1 VSHDGSTASGD
12 GADLDDLDVLLAHVG
27 DARRWTWV
35 LDFDGTLAPIVD
47 HPDAARPAPGAAEAV
62 AALAEVC
69 EVALLSGRSLD
80 DLVERLGGIPP
91 RVLLIGGHGSEA
103 RAPDGSRIALTDLE
117 VAAEV
122 LGELADRLDREVDPA
137 DGWMIERKS
146 TSVAV
151 HHRRVADELVAAQ
164 LPAVRSRLE
173 AATDTGPGF
182 VLLEGKAVL
191 ELKIRGVD
199 KGRALRWIARVSADR
214 AENLL
219 GSPEIVP
226 LVLGDDVTDEDAF
239 AAADALGGDGVLI
252 SETPAATVARFRLRE
267 PARVVTLLEAARERL
282 GGRAAAGA
290 PHRTW
295 RDATDAAVVADPA
308 ESAEGGP

>member
-1 VSHDGSTASGD
+1 VNDHAG
-12 GADLDDLDVLLAHVG
+12 DDLDALLAHVG

-47 HPDAARPAPGAAEAV
+47 HPDDAGPAPGAAEAV

-80 DLVERLGGIPP
+80 DLIARLGWIPP
-91 RVLLIGGHGSEA
+91 QVLLIGGHGSEA
-103 RAPDGSRIALTDLE
+103 RSPDGARIALTDLE
-117 VAAEV
+117 VAGAV
-122 LGELADRLDREVDPA
+122 LGVLADELDRDVAPG
-137 DGWMIERKS
+137 DGWMVERKS

-164 LPAVRSRLE
+164 LPAVRSRLQ

-191 ELKIRGVD
+191 ELKVRGVD
-199 KGRALRWIARVSADR
+199 KGRALDWISRVSADR
-214 AENLL
+214 AERLP
-219 GSPEIVP
+219 GSPEIAP

-239 AAADALGGDGVLI
+239 AAAGALGGEGVLV
-252 SETPAATVARFRLRE
+252 SEAPAATAARFRLRD
-267 PARVVTLLEAARERL
+267 PARVVTLLEAARDRL
-282 GGRAAAGA
+282 GEHAATGVL
-290 PHRTW
+290 HRTW
-295 RDATDAAVVADPA
+295 RDAADAAG
-308 ESAEGGP
+308 SAEGRP